1 MAAADA
7 QIDTQGDAPVD
18 ARVLARLS
26 AVVESRRGG
35 DPDASYTAR
44 LLAGGTAGIAR
55 KVGEEAVETVV
66 AALSG
71 DRAGAVEESAD
82 LLFHLTVLWAD
93 AGIAPEEVFAAL
105 ARREGVSGLDEKR
118 ARTARGKR

>member
-7 QIDTQGDAPVD
+7 QTD

-71 DRAGAVEESAD
+71 DRAAAVEESAD
-82 LLFHLTVLWAD
+82 LLFHLTVLWASMD
-93 AGIAPEEVFAAL
+93 IGPEEVYAIPH
-105 ARREGVSGLDEKR
+105 R
-118 ARTARGKR
+118 ARGCVGP

>member
-1 MAAADA
+1 MAAA
-7 QIDTQGDAPVD
+7 DAPVD

-35 DPDASYTAR
+35 DPDLSYTAR

-118 ARTARGKR
+118 SRAERGEE

>member
-7 QIDTQGDAPVD
+7 QAD

-66 AALSG
+66 AA
-71 DRAGAVEESAD
+71 VEESAD
-82 LLFHLTVLWAD
+82 LLFHLTVLWASMD
-93 AGIAPEEVFAAL
+93 TGPEEVYAIL
-105 ARREGVSGLDEKR
+105 VRREGMSCVDEKR
-118 ARTARGKR
+118 LRVHGR

>member
-7 QIDTQGDAPVD
+7 QTDAHVD

-44 LLAGGTAGIAR
+44 LFAGGTAGIAR

-66 AALSG
+66 AALVQLGLAGFKPRRTPVEIVQGRLDPDQIIALVGLRCAHG
-71 DRAGAVEESAD
+71 DDTGVQPCEQAD
-82 LLFHLTVLWAD
+82 HERRD
-93 AGIAPEEVFAAL
+93 GDEAA
-105 ARREGVSGLDEKR
+105 
-118 ARTARGKR
+118 